1 MKVSIV
7 TATYNSMACL
17 PQLVDSLRSQTDAD
31 FEWVVADGGSTDGTL
46 NYLRS
51 INDLTVRVIQGP
63 DFGIYD
69 ALNKAIKICEGDYYV
84 TVGSDDLLYPS
95 AVSQYKTEILKC
107 SSVDMITC
115 PVEYDGRI
123 YYPKG
128 KWSWL
133 YGQFTFISAHS
144 VGVLIKKDLHYRFG
158 YYSRKYPIA
167 ADQFFIL
174 KAISNGAIL
183 KEGRSI
189 VGLHGS
195 EGVSGVDH
203 LGVIT
208 EFFRVQVE
216 VGRNIFLQTVICC
229 LRLVKNILR

>member
-1 MKVSIV
+1 
-7 TATYNSMACL
+7 MACL
-17 PQLVDSLRSQTDAD
+17 SQLVDSLRNQTDTD

-46 NYLRS
+46 DYLRS
-51 INDLTVRVIQGP
+51 ISDLSVRVIEGP

-69 ALNKAIKICEGDYYV
+69 ALNKAIKICEGDYYI
-84 TVGSDDLLYPS
+84 TLGSDDLLYPE
-95 AVSQYKTEILKC
+95 AIFQYKSEILKYGA
-107 SSVDMITC
+107 VDMITC
-115 PVEYDGRI
+115 PVEYDGHVFS
-123 YYPKG
+123 PKG

-133 YGQFTFISAHS
+133 YGQFAFISMHS
-144 VGVLIKKDLHYRFG
+144 VGVLIKKDLHFRFG

-174 KAISNGAIL
+174 KAISKGATI
-183 KEGRSI
+183 KKGHSI

-216 VGRNIFLQTVICC
+216 VGHNKFMQTALCC
-229 LRLVKNILR
+229 LRLMKNVFR